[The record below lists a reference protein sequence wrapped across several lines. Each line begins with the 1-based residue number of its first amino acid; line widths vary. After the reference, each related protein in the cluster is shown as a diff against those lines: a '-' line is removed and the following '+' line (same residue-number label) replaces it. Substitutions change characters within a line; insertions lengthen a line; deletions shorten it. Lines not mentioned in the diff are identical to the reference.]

1 MHGPIT
7 KILLLKPCTLHLEP
21 FLQSNC
27 ESGVIMNDKHYRL
40 GCDIGGTFTDF
51 VLLNDQ
57 TGELTINKCLT
68 TPKDPSDAVEQ
79 GIRELEVKVP
89 GFVEKMDEVIHGTTL
104 VINSIIE
111 RKGAR
116 TGLITTK
123 GFRDVLELGREIR
136 YAPYDIFSEYPK
148 PLVPRQ
154 FRLEVDERV
163 RSDGSI
169 LKPLDPEEAKQV
181 VRTLAAMG
189 VESIAVCLINSFE
202 NPAHEL
208 MIKEI
213 IEKEAPHASVSVS
226 YHVLPQIREYERTST
241 TVTNAYVKPLT
252 GSYLARLSGRL
263 ESIGCKGKLF
273 IMLSSGGITS
283 VDTAARFPVRIIE
296 SGPTAAVIAGQ
307 YYGKMFDLPDMFCF
321 DMGGTTAKS
330 CLIQRG
336 VAGVV
341 PTFEVGRVQRFMKGS
356 GLTIQVP
363 VVDLMEIG
371 AGGGSIA
378 RVSKLGTLQV
388 GPESSAADPGP
399 TCYARGGQDPCVTD
413 ADLLLG
419 YLDENYFLGGEMKLD
434 KEAAKRTVMEKI
446 SKPLGVSFIQAIWG
460 IHDLINETMA
470 AAAKTHIAEKGG
482 NPKIVTVA
490 AFGGAGPVHAYG
502 LAKKLGAPRLIVPPN
517 AGVGSALGFFTAPRA
532 FDLVRSHKVSL
543 ADANFAEIE
552 RLFQELEAQGDKT
565 LKKAGKEEAVRFER
579 SLDMRFVGQGSE
591 TNVPVAERDF
601 MRMKK
606 EEIRKK
612 FDLIYEK
619 LYGRTYPDSAV
630 EFINF
635 KVRASLPERFFKFTK
650 LARKGQSLKAA
661 IKGQRPAYSGFTK
674 DFIPYTVYDRYKLFP
689 DAKFKGPAII
699 EEKESTVIVGED
711 ATVSV
716 DHYGFLWVDL
726 KAGERRKAKGA
737 RDKMLGERTKLKAMK
752 PKAKVPKPKV
762 REPKLKAKVT
772 KPKLKVKSSRLKAP
786 STKGKAKRAIRKSK

>member
-1 MHGPIT
+1 MVE
-7 KILLLKPCTLHLEP
+7 KY
-21 FLQSNC
+21 F
-27 ESGVIMNDKHYRL
+27 RL

-57 TGELTINKCLT
+57 SGEIKINKCLT
-68 TPKDPSDAVEQ
+68 TPRDPSDAVEQ
-79 GIRELEVKVP
+79 GIRELETVVP
-89 GFVEKMDEVIHGTTL
+89 GFVEKLDEVIHGTTL

-111 RKGAR
+111 RKGAV

-136 YAPYDIFSEYPK
+136 YAPYDIFAEFPK
-148 PLVPRQ
+148 PLIPRR

-163 RSDGSI
+163 RSDGTV
-169 LKPLDPEEAKQV
+169 LKPLKIGEASDV
-181 VRTLAAMG
+181 VRNLLHMG
-189 VESIAVCLINSFE
+189 AESIAVCLLNSFE
-202 NPAHEL
+202 NPTHEL

-213 IEKEAPHASVSVS
+213 IEKEAPQVSVSIS

-252 GSYLARLSGRL
+252 GRYLSKLSGRL
-263 ESIGCKGKLF
+263 ESIGFKGKLF

-283 VDTAARFPVRIIE
+283 VETAAEFPVRIIE

-307 YYGKMFDLPDMFCF
+307 YFGKLFDVPEMFCF

-330 CLIQRG
+330 CLIQKG

-378 RVSKLGTLQV
+378 KVSRMGTLRV
-388 GPESSAADPGP
+388 GPESSGADPGP
-399 TCYARGGQDPCVTD
+399 ICYDRGGKEPCVTD

-419 YLDENYFLGGEMKLD
+419 YLDENYFLGGEMRLER
-434 KEAAKRTVMEKI
+434 EAARRGVEEKI
-446 SKPLGVSFIQAIWG
+446 AKPLGVPFIQAVWG

-490 AFGGAGPVHAYG
+490 AFGGAGPLHAYG
-502 LAKKLGAPRLIVPPN
+502 LAKKLGAPRFMVPPN

-532 FDLVRSHKVSL
+532 FDLVRSHKAAL
-543 ADANFAEIE
+543 RDADFGEIE
-552 RLFQELEAQGDKT
+552 RIFRELEAEGVKT
-565 LKKAGKEEAVRFER
+565 LEKAGGEEVVQFER
-579 SLDMRFVGQGSE
+579 SVDMRFVGQGSE
-591 TNVPVAERDF
+591 TNLALPEDDF
-601 MRMKK
+601 TLLNK
-606 EEIRKK
+606 EGIRRR
-612 FDLIYEK
+612 FDDIYEK

-635 KVRASLPERFFKFTK
+635 KVRARLPER
-650 LARKGQSLKAA
+650 LLQLPGAGDGSRMLQAA
-661 IKGQRPAYSGFTK
+661 IKGQRPAYSGMAQ
-674 DFIPYTVYDRYKLFP
+674 DYISHTVYDRYRLFTG
-689 DAKFKGPAII
+689 AKFDGPAIV
-699 EEKESTVIVGED
+699 EERESTVVVGED
-711 ATVSV
+711 ASV
-716 DHYGFLWVDL
+716 WVDEYGFLWIDL
-726 KAGERRKAKGA
+726 KTAQC
-737 RDKMLGERTKLKAMK
+737 
-752 PKAKVPKPKV
+752 
-762 REPKLKAKVT
+762 
-772 KPKLKVKSSRLKAP
+772 
-786 STKGKAKRAIRKSK
+786 

>member
-1 MHGPIT
+1 MKT
-7 KILLLKPCTLHLEP
+7 EK
-21 FLQSNC
+21 F
-27 ESGVIMNDKHYRL
+27 YRL

-51 VLLNDQ
+51 VLLDDK

-79 GIRELEVKVP
+79 GIRELAVKVP
-89 GFVEKMDEVIHGTTL
+89 GFVQKLEEVIHGTTL

-148 PLVPRQ
+148 PLVPRRY
-154 FRLEVDERV
+154 RLEVDERV

-169 LKPLDPEEAKQV
+169 LKPLDPEEARRV
-181 VRTLAAMG
+181 VRALVSMG
-189 VESIAVCLINSFE
+189 VESIAVCLLNSFE
-202 NPAHEL
+202 NPVHEV

-213 IEKEAPHASVSVS
+213 LEKEAPNVSVSIS

-252 GSYLARLSGRL
+252 GTYLAKLSGRL

-283 VDTAARFPVRIIE
+283 VETAARFPVRIIE

-307 YYGKMFDLPDMFCF
+307 YYGKMFNLPDMFCF

-378 RVSKLGTLQV
+378 KVSKLGTLQV
-388 GPESSAADPGP
+388 GPESSSADPGP
-399 TCYARGGQDPCVTD
+399 ICYARGGQDPCVTD

-434 KEAAKRTVMEKI
+434 KEAAKRGVMEKI
-446 SKPLGVSFIQAIWG
+446 ARPLGVTFVQAIWG

-490 AFGGAGPVHAYG
+490 GFGGAGPVHAYG
-502 LAKKLGAPRLIVPPN
+502 LAKKLGAPRIIVPPN

-543 ADANFAEIE
+543 ADAVFKEIE
-552 RLFQELEAQGDKT
+552 KIFKGLEKQGAET
-565 LKKAGKEEAVRFER
+565 LKKAGKNEAVRFDR

-591 TNVPVAERDF
+591 TNVPIAKRDF
-601 MRMKK
+601 TELGK
-606 EEIRKK
+606 EEIRKR
-612 FDLIYEK
+612 FDRIYEK

-635 KVRASLPERFFKFTK
+635 KVRASLPERLFKFSK
-650 LARKGQSLKAA
+650 LEKKKGRSLKAA
-661 IKGQRPAYSGFTK
+661 VKGERPAYSGIAK
-674 DFIPYTVYDRYKLFP
+674 GYIPYTIYDRYKLFP

-699 EEKESTVIVGED
+699 EERESTLIVGED

-716 DHYGFLWVDL
+716 DEYGFLWVDMIT
-726 KAGERRKAKGA
+726 GHGA
-737 RDKMLGERTKLKAMK
+737 RRTAQGSKEKIKKVGGSKK
-752 PKAKVPKPKV
+752 PEA
-762 REPKLKAKVT
+762 
-772 KPKLKVKSSRLKAP
+772 
-786 STKGKAKRAIRKSK
+786 GKAKALRSKR